1 MDRNR
6 SLYNDLFYAFFS
18 VPLHLAMG
26 LLMSVATMNNAV
38 AAAAPGDPPPGPP
51 LPVPATGSWY
61 VSSNTTAS
69 NWSKTGLFYEKAWQ
83 DRVDCIAGGN
93 TTLELYVKALTPR
106 TIELFNGKKLSLGV
120 FTHPDATHPT
130 EAGGVALGDYATL
143 VDQNWTKVSIPL
155 SAFKGLNFSE
165 VIYFPGTPQSLGT
178 GEYSLGIDEIRF
190 VGGPHPVLFYGDA
203 HPNNPITIHG
213 AGMEAHYL
221 TTGGVDLGAPAP
233 AAAAAPATRVSA
245 ATPVDGGK

>member
-1 MDRNR
+1 MPCHRNHDSCSSCAMPAGPLR
-6 SLYNDLFYAFFS
+6 
-18 VPLHLAMG
+18 VPAALLLALAAMG
-26 LLMSVATMNNAV
+26 SAA

-61 VSSNTTAS
+61 VSSNTTPS

-83 DRVDCIAGGN
+83 DRFDGIAGGN

-106 TIELFNGKKLSLGV
+106 TIQLFNDKKLSLGV
-120 FTHPDATHPT
+120 FAHPDATHPT
-130 EAGGVALGDYATL
+130 EAAGVALGDYATL

-155 SAFKGLNFSE
+155 SAFSGVNFSA
-165 VIYFPGTPQSLGT
+165 VVYFPGTPQSLGT
-178 GEYSLGIDEIRF
+178 GDYVLGIDEIRF
-190 VGGPHPVLFYGDA
+190 TGGPHPVLFYGDG

-213 AGMEAHYL
+213 AGMEAHYM

-233 AAAAAPATRVSA
+233 GAAAAATTAP
-245 ATPVDGGK
+245 PGDGK

>member
-1 MDRNR
+1 MSART
-6 SLYNDLFYAFFS
+6 
-18 VPLHLAMG
+18 LHLAIG
-26 LLMSVATMNNAV
+26 LLVALATMGRAT

-69 NWSKTGLFYEKAWQ
+69 NWSKTGLFYERAWA
-83 DRVDCIAGGN
+83 DRVDCVAGGN

-106 TIELFNGKKLSLGV
+106 TIELFNAKKLSLGV

-143 VDQNWTKVSIPL
+143 VDLNWTKVSIPL
-155 SAFKGLNFSE
+155 TAFTGLNFSE
-165 VIYFPGTPQSLGT
+165 VVYFPGTPQSLGT
-178 GEYSLGIDEIRF
+178 GDYALGIDEIRF

-213 AGMEAHYL
+213 AGMEAHYM
-221 TTGGVDLGAPAP
+221 TSGGVDLGAPASATTATVATP
-233 AAAAAPATRVSA
+233 SSTTSPAPAVS
-245 ATPVDGGK
+245 GEK